1 MGSEM
6 CIRDRQVTFYIF
18 HNYAGN
24 TIMLLYILED
34 GCIEVFALYFGIE
47 GNGSNVKLRKINY
60 VKRAFLFTSFEPLN
74 FCYTNEL

>member
-1 MGSEM
+1 
-6 CIRDRQVTFYIF
+6 
-18 HNYAGN
+18 
-24 TIMLLYILED
+24 MLLYILQD
-34 GCIEVFALYFGIE
+34 GCIKVFALYFGIE